1 VNDRLIRPA
10 GVTDAPPLAPE
21 LPEGRS
27 VELPDRG
34 TTFIREIE
42 GPPGAPTVVLLHGWT
57 VTADINFFT
66 AYELLGRHFRV
77 ITIDHRGHGG
87 GIRTRA
93 VFRLEDCADDV
104 AVLIDTLRLGPVI
117 VVGYSM
123 GGAVAQLVCHRH
135 PTLVA
140 GVVLCSTARMFNG
153 GKGEAIS
160 FFGLAGLAALSR
172 LAPEQARVWMTDQ
185 FISRKGRS
193 YQAWALQQVRGNDVV
208 KMLEAG
214 HAIGQFSS
222 REWIGYVPV
231 PAAVIVT
238 MQDRTVPARRQLRL
252 ADSLPNAVVYRVAA
266 GHDACIGASDVW
278 VPMLLAAI
286 QDVADR
292 AASTRI

>member
-1 VNDRLIRPA
+1 VNDRLIRSTGA
-10 GVTDAPPLAPE
+10 TDAPPLAPT
-21 LPEGRS
+21 LPPGRS
-27 VELPDRG
+27 VELPGRG
-34 TTFIREIE
+34 TTFVREIQ

-66 AYELLGRHFRV
+66 AYETLGRHFRV
-77 ITIDHRGHGG
+77 VTIDHRGHGG
-87 GIRTRA
+87 GIRTRD
-93 VFRLEDCADDV
+93 VFQLEDCADDV
-104 AVLIDTLRLGPVI
+104 AVLIDTLQLGPVI

-123 GGAVAQLVCHRH
+123 GGAIAQLMCHRH
-135 PTLVA
+135 PCLVT

-172 LAPEQARVWMTDQ
+172 LAPEQARAWMTDQ
-185 FISRKGRS
+185 FITRKSRS
-193 YQAWALQQVRGNDVV
+193 YQAWALEQVRGNDVV

-214 HAIGQFSS
+214 NAIGQFSS
-222 REWIGYVPV
+222 REWIDLVTF

-252 ADSLPNAVVYRVAA
+252 ADSLPSAVPYRVAA
-266 GHDACIGASDVW
+266 GHDACIAASDVW
-278 VPMLLAAI
+278 VPMLLAAV

-292 AASTRI
+292 TVMTLD